1 MGKAWPQRALNRRFI
16 PYIFQRYKRVSLL
29 FFLHKLRKDLFFFH
43 PKVFHEDHD
52 VMFFPSLEGTLVRE
66 LSVSSKP
73 MINRASLP
81 PSFAGTIAKVT
92 KASAE
97 LAFLLLHATTK
108 KDLHTELYER
118 SGHVKQ
124 TTEAILP

>member
-1 MGKAWPQRALNRRFI
+1 
-16 PYIFQRYKRVSLL
+16 
-29 FFLHKLRKDLFFFH
+29 
-43 PKVFHEDHD
+43 
-52 VMFFPSLEGTLVRE
+52 MFFPSLEGTLVRE